1 MTSRSATSSV
11 VTLGPHLDVRTV
23 GLARTALHGAVEDA
37 TGDVVVD
44 MAGVESIDAAGLGMI
59 TAMHLRCERGGL
71 RLVLSNC
78 PPQIRRVFAVT
89 RLNRILHL
97 ERRDFSTAL
106 FPS

>member
-1 MTSRSATSSV
+1 V
-11 VTLGPHLDVRTV
+11 VALGPHLDVRSV
-23 GLARTALHGAVEDA
+23 GLARMALGGAVETA

-59 TAMHLRCERGGL
+59 TAMHLRCERGGM

-78 PPQIRRVFAVT
+78 RPQIRRVFAVT

-97 ERRDFSTAL
+97 DRRDLSSTAL
-106 FPS
+106 FSS